1 ITTLDVPASVNEIGT
16 HTFAYNTDLETVSN
30 HSIVF
35 GAYMFSHD
43 EVLTTFNSSV
53 ADTIVIGPQY
63 LEENMPEHIF
73 EYCTSITAVDIQN
86 AYIADYMFYQCR
98 NIPEIYIRPN
108 VTKIGAGAFAKNVSL
123 TDVYYTD
130 AFDYNTYRNPKTDD
144 AGKLVSIL
152 DVDAIKTANLLTY
165 YTVDDTTF
173 ILEGYKTY
181 TYGGIAQN
189 TDKSNV
195 EYLGAFAFQETLIS
209 TFDVP
214 QVSTYIGEGVIKGCR
229 NITFIYMPFI
239 GSGIGNQNV
248 IDATFGWIFGRLF
261 LDGETLSHPKATL
274 TAEGIDNGYDD
285 EETFN
290 LLTDT
295 TLFYPIT
302 QSYTNVH
309 TATYFLPVGL
319 KTVIITKETIVGRG
333 AFYDCTGLDHI
344 WLPQDSLKQIQHE
357 AFYNCTN
364 LREMLIPNQISSILE
379 NTFAKCAS
387 LEFIQVPYVGKS
399 ASANGIDSVFGVLF
413 GTEEYEGS
421 YPALQLYQKE
431 DKQEQ
436 STEYEYGVIR
446 YYIPESLKMVIIP
459 NTRMN
464 TIPFGAFSNCSQ
476 IERIE
481 ISGNV
486 RYIGAYAFF
495 NCASLEDYKKDE
507 DPVHP
512 IGFPETIL
520 EIGEFAFSGCVSM
533 PDMILSPVL
542 QKIGRY
548 AFQDMTI
555 TELYVPNTTIEI
567 GENILKGCYK
577 LETLSVPFIADRL
590 VEPTVE
596 TEVLGHFFGTSK
608 EYLENLYQYLQFHQ
622 YLYFDVY
629 NDVLNEK
636 QIATLFGIP
645 TNVTDIIFN
654 NYMTA
659 DIKYRQYAQ
668 ILLTG
673 IYEEEFFEE
682 YYYFAE
688 ELGVEYALPKALK
701 NLYVTNAPHI
711 ADEAC
716 ANAKEL
722 VNVDLSYSNELIY
735 IGNGA
740 FLNNTALEN
749 VYLPAD
755 VTMDEDGER
764 YALNKEENPST
775 ILDWIGDDAFRNCTN
790 LSHIQLD
797 TCSELESIGSYA
809 FAGSDEVRSTLSY
822 VTIPVSV
829 TEVGEYAFA
838 YNGLTD
844 IEILNNYIG
853 DHMFYEND
861 ELVELVVPTLQI
873 PGRVSFIG
881 DYAFAECD
889 KLEDL
894 TLTEG
899 LDRLGNY
906 MFYNDDSLKEVVVPQ
921 SINKESGSCADYVF
935 AECSGLEKATIL
947 NNKIGNY
954 MFAHAAE
961 PGEELTDQDSHLR
974 VVIWDVDSIEQLGTG
989 AFMNCTL
996 LDYLASVSDNG
1007 GELDESKRGIL
1018 KAPTS
1023 SMVDAIGD
1031 KTFYNCKAF
1040 TSIVVPGNIATI
1052 GISAFEG
1059 CRGVLT
1065 ISFDENG
1072 QLTDIKQ
1079 NAFKDNWLVK
1089 EIEIPE
1095 TVEHIGYGALNGESM
1110 LESLTL
1116 PFIGAQES
1124 INVTTEGL
1132 FGYIFAGPEYYN
1144 SYEIRQHFV
1153 NNEGDLD
1160 DSVVVTY
1167 IPKGLKKV
1175 IIADDEVISY
1185 GAFNGCA
1192 SLEEILLPDNVK
1204 HIYKNAFLDCSGL
1217 THIEIPA
1224 SVETIG
1230 DSAFENC
1237 YDLQKITFLTESDGN
1252 TALRTLGN
1260 RVFTNCRTITELTI
1274 PNTLQTFGSYED
1286 AEHVGGE
1293 MFSGCINLQSLT
1305 LPFIGSQAGNTG
1317 TEDSLFG
1324 WMFGTTPI
1332 PFYKDI
1338 KNEWV
1343 YNTLDT
1349 PYDSHE
1355 DAIAAAVEA
1364 GKTSEDV
1371 FEYKGKY
1378 YVQGYQTRS
1387 LADFM
1392 LTTAGVYKDTET
1404 GTIYAYRKDLGYDT
1418 VAELRADWGNRLYL
1432 QIDGKYYARY
1442 VVTLETSTTAF
1453 DTLTEL
1459 QEAFGE
1465 DALYVQ
1471 DAGKYYVQYPTSL
1484 NFLSDHCYINNHYKM
1499 DNYLQI
1505 TGNDADYINFYVAA
1519 QRYSDDAIEKNY
1531 ILPTALTYVNFTMET
1546 VVGYGALMRCDSLT
1560 TVNFY
1565 ETLTKA
1571 SVDASGNVVET
1582 IVDAAGNEITTSNP
1596 MSKTNLLEIHDY
1608 GFYEN

>member
-1 ITTLDVPASVNEIGT
+1 VTAVATSVKKNTTTTITVEISGVQEVEEQEERFTPSGATTKLVYVVNSFDVTTTPDVEGGSIIVTTYYKVDIYESVCADSDLTYSMKDIEDYIKEKSFDMMYDYLPDISASEISILPEVFDEEGKLVVRYGISTRNLVAEAAIVDYYELFAEITRVFDEATKKVNVKIVINSKHHYQRIDEGDLEETITDYYPVGVLTEYQLSYIPDTAYTASEIYYAEGNTISYVFPNSLVNVTIYDESIIDFGAFMNMSYLTHVSINPEILQIRDYAFYMNYNLKEFNGDYVFTGASPFAELPASLVAAMPEELLYIGDYAFYIEPSKHKSYFLELALNDKVEYLGSYAFYGWNSITTLDVPASVNEIGT
-16 HTFAYNTDLETVSN
+16 HTFAYNTDLVTVRN
-30 HSIVF
+30 HSNVF

-43 EVLTTFNSSV
+43 EALTTFNSSV
-53 ADTIVIGPQY
+53 DDIIVIGSQY

-73 EYCTSITAVDIQN
+73 EFCDSITALDIQN
-86 AYIADYMFYQCR
+86 GYIADYMFYQCR
-98 NIPEIYIRPN
+98 NIPEVYIRPS
-108 VTKIGAGAFAKNVSL
+108 VTKIGTGAFAKNVSL
-123 TDVYYTD
+123 TDVYYTA
-130 AFDYNTYRNPKTDD
+130 AFDYNTYLNPKTDAD
-144 AGKLVSIL
+144 GKLVSIL
-152 DVDAIKTANLLTY
+152 DAEALKNANILTY
-165 YTVDDTTF
+165 YSVDDTTF

-181 TYGGIAQN
+181 TYGGMAQN

-195 EYLGAFAFQETLIS
+195 ESIGAFAFQETLIS
-209 TFDVP
+209 AFDVP
-214 QVSTYIGEGVIKGCR
+214 QTTTYIGEGAIKGCR

-239 GSGIGNQNV
+239 GSSIGNQNV
-248 IDATFGWIFGRLF
+248 LDATFGWIFGRLF

-274 TAEGIDNGYDD
+274 VSEGIDNGYDD
-285 EETFN
+285 KETYD

-295 TLFYPIT
+295 SLFYPIT

-309 TATYFLPVGL
+309 TATFFLPVGL

-333 AFYDCTGLDHI
+333 AFYNCTELDHI
-344 WLPQDSLKQIQHE
+344 WLPQDSLRQIQHE

-413 GTEEYEGS
+413 GTEEYDGS

-446 YYIPESLKMVIIP
+446 YYIPETLKMVVIP

-495 NCASLEDYKKDE
+495 NCTNLYDYKKDE
-507 DPVHP
+507 DENHP

-567 GENILKGCYK
+567 GENILKGCYN

-629 NDVLNEK
+629 GEKLNEK

-645 TNVTDIIFN
+645 TDVTDIIFN

-659 DIKYRQYAQ
+659 DIKYRQYVQ

-673 IYEEEFFEE
+673 IYEEEFFNE

-688 ELGVEYALPKALK
+688 ELGVEYALPKSLK
-701 NLYVTNAPHI
+701 NLYITNAPHI

-722 VNVDLSYSNELIY
+722 VNVDLSYSNELVY

-740 FLNNTALEN
+740 FINNTALVN

-775 ILDWIGDDAFRNCTN
+775 VLDWIGDDAFRNCTN

-838 YNGLTD
+838 YNGLKD

-861 ELVELVVPTLQI
+861 QLVELVVPTLQI

-889 KLEDL
+889 LLEDL

-906 MFYNDDSLKEVVVPQ
+906 MFYNDDSLRVVVVPQ
-921 SINKESGSCADYVF
+921 SINKDSGSCADYVF

-961 PGEELTDQDSHLR
+961 PGEELTEEDSHLR

-996 LDYLASVSDNG
+996 LDYLASVGDDA

-1040 TSIVVPGNIATI
+1040 TSIVIPGNIATI

-1065 ISFDENG
+1065 ITFDENG

-1089 EIEIPE
+1089 EIVIPE
-1095 TVEHIGYGALNGESM
+1095 TVKHIGYGALNGESM

-1124 INVTTEGL
+1124 LNVTTEGL

-1144 SYEIRQHFV
+1144 SYEIRQHFI

-1185 GAFNGCA
+1185 GAFNGCS
-1192 SLEEILLPDNVK
+1192 SLEEVLLPDNVK
-1204 HIYKNAFLDCSGL
+1204 HIYKNAFLDC
-1217 THIEIPA
+1217 
-1224 SVETIG
+1224 
-1230 DSAFENC
+1230 
-1237 YDLQKITFLTESDGN
+1237 
-1252 TALRTLGN
+1252 
-1260 RVFTNCRTITELTI
+1260 
-1274 PNTLQTFGSYED
+1274 
-1286 AEHVGGE
+1286 
-1293 MFSGCINLQSLT
+1293 
-1305 LPFIGSQAGNTG
+1305 
-1317 TEDSLFG
+1317 
-1324 WMFGTTPI
+1324 
-1332 PFYKDI
+1332 
-1338 KNEWV
+1338 
-1343 YNTLDT
+1343 
-1349 PYDSHE
+1349 
-1355 DAIAAAVEA
+1355 
-1364 GKTSEDV
+1364 
-1371 FEYKGKY
+1371 
-1378 YVQGYQTRS
+1378 
-1387 LADFM
+1387 
-1392 LTTAGVYKDTET
+1392 
-1404 GTIYAYRKDLGYDT
+1404 
-1418 VAELRADWGNRLYL
+1418 
-1432 QIDGKYYARY
+1432 
-1442 VVTLETSTTAF
+1442 
-1453 DTLTEL
+1453 
-1459 QEAFGE
+1459 
-1465 DALYVQ
+1465 
-1471 DAGKYYVQYPTSL
+1471 
-1484 NFLSDHCYINNHYKM
+1484 
-1499 DNYLQI
+1499 
-1505 TGNDADYINFYVAA
+1505 
-1519 QRYSDDAIEKNY
+1519 
-1531 ILPTALTYVNFTMET
+1531 
-1546 VVGYGALMRCDSLT
+1546 
-1560 TVNFY
+1560 
-1565 ETLTKA
+1565 
-1571 SVDASGNVVET
+1571 
-1582 IVDAAGNEITTSNP
+1582 
-1596 MSKTNLLEIHDY
+1596 
-1608 GFYEN
+1608 